1 MRQKITDYIKNQ
13 YGVEPDYPWADDDT
27 SAVFRHQ
34 SNRKWFAL
42 IMDLKRSTL
51 GLEGDEIISAMNLK
65 IDDVVLHETIVNE
78 PGIMPAYHM
87 NKRHWV
93 TVLLDGSVADEQLF
107 ELLEISFSATAPK
120 RRR

>member
-27 SAVFRHQ
+27 SAVFRHP